1 MRTDQRGAIRLD
13 RTERDKLIQA
23 NNRFVAALDCA
34 LRTGAETVEAVE
46 ATVTLTR
53 DDPARKLIRGG
64 YSLGRQMP
72 HISRSGC

>member
-46 ATVTLTR
+46 ATVELTR
-53 DDPARKLIRGG
+53 DDPARRGG
-64 YSLGRQMP
+64 YSVGRRVP
-72 HISRSGC
+72 HITRSGY

>member
-34 LRTGAETVEAVE
+34 LRTGAETFEAVE
-46 ATVTLTR
+46 ATVELTR
-53 DDPARKLIRGG
+53 DDPARRLIRGV
-64 YSLGRQMP
+64 YSVGRRMP
-72 HISRSGC
+72 YITRSGC

>member
-1 MRTDQRGAIRLD
+1 VRIDQRGVIRLD
-13 RTERDKLIQA
+13 RTERDKLIKA
-23 NNRFVAALDCA
+23 NNRFVAALDSA